1 MRGVER
7 KWKCQWPFF
16 CSSAITTHFQLVG
29 LKVWRTFRKNWLRIL
44 LAWLKLPAVSGSVF
58 KIFAFKGSAVGSNW
72 LAHLLNQGFLAV
84 KGSQQVSDWGQLVVK
99 ADKSWR
105 VVLKVKVKNKSGRVS
120 AVPSKLASILSLKR
134 VCKRFSL
141 LENKAK

>member
-16 CSSAITTHFQLVG
+16 CNSAITTHFQLVG
-29 LKVWRTFRKNWLRIL
+29 LKVWRTLRRNWLRSL
-44 LAWLKLPAVSGSVF
+44 LDWLKLLAISGLVLR
-58 KIFAFKGSAVGSNW
+58 IFAFKGSAVGSNW
-72 LAHLLNQGFLAV
+72 LTHLLNQGFLAV
-84 KGSQQVSDWGQLVVK
+84 KGSQQVSDCGQLVVK

-105 VVLKVKVKNKSGRVS
+105 VVLKVRVKNKSGRFS
-120 AVPSKLASILSLKR
+120 AFPSKLASILSLKR